1 MNQGRNVKDQEEMP
15 ANLVIPPAIE
25 EVILSFEQAETPFA
39 VHDVHQALVKAR
51 QELQNPTEAENF
63 GTWAEILA
71 FTLVGSRTE
80 ASPWGTFFAPL
91 GSGTHTDGTPVY
103 FPDIADANAEVIHH
117 WTDRAKGMKCPVLRA
132 RYADLV
138 WDMGPVIAGGRR
150 DPEMARSAVD
160 AYLASVPSPVLPKL
174 RDRFKAAIRALDL
187 ACLIRDEKRTASAR
201 ELLMGL
207 HREAV
212 DAKKGCLWLAYDR
225 LIQDKNAGVTVGER
239 QELVDSMEDLV
250 LHFGDTTS
258 PKNFNPHAVQDTATR
273 LVQHHTRLRQYDDA
287 RRLHA
292 VVARSFEHF
301 AALGDAMLASSVLQ
315 TAVNAYRDAGMP
327 EDSKRARVLMQER
340 IGQAREQMA
349 SVTTEIKISREDMD
363 KFCAAIVVDDLGATF
378 AHLAAEF
385 LPNRKELEDQV
396 RKTMEEAPLMALI
409 PQDIM
414 ADDYVAAKVGS
425 VEDDPL
431 GRLLQQTTM
440 NFGLSDIWL
449 EQTLNRM
456 FETHNVVPEHFSGW
470 ANRLGIFEDVTF
482 LTEGVRAW
490 FAGDLVKALHVLV
503 PQAES
508 GLRGIVGQLGK
519 PVTKAHPAVAGASV
533 ALTMGDILYSD
544 ELTEALGPDLT
555 LFFLALYA
563 DPRGKN
569 LRNQVAHG
577 LIKPDEVSEHLVRL
591 LIQTLLVFGVWKE
604 LAEKRR

>member
-1 MNQGRNVKDQEEMP
+1 
-15 ANLVIPPAIE
+15 
-25 EVILSFEQAETPFA
+25 
-39 VHDVHQALVKAR
+39 
-51 QELQNPTEAENF
+51 
-63 GTWAEILA
+63 
-71 FTLVGSRTE
+71 
-80 ASPWGTFFAPL
+80 
-91 GSGTHTDGTPVY
+91 
-103 FPDIADANAEVIHH
+103 
-117 WTDRAKGMKCPVLRA
+117 
-132 RYADLV
+132 
-138 WDMGPVIAGGRR
+138 
-150 DPEMARSAVD
+150 
-160 AYLASVPSPVLPKL
+160 
-174 RDRFKAAIRALDL
+174 
-187 ACLIRDEKRTASAR
+187 
-201 ELLMGL
+201 
-207 HREAV
+207 
-212 DAKKGCLWLAYDR
+212 
-225 LIQDKNAGVTVGER
+225 
-239 QELVDSMEDLV
+239 
-250 LHFGDTTS
+250 
-258 PKNFNPHAVQDTATR
+258 
-273 LVQHHTRLRQYDDA
+273 
-287 RRLHA
+287 
-292 VVARSFEHF
+292 
-301 AALGDAMLASSVLQ
+301 
-315 TAVNAYRDAGMP
+315 
-327 EDSKRARVLMQER
+327 
-340 IGQAREQMA
+340 
-349 SVTTEIKISREDMD
+349 MD

-414 ADDYVAAKVGS
+414 ADDHVAAKVGS

-482 LTEGVRAW
+482 LVEGVRAW